1 MYYLECSD
9 SLTILRSEL
18 EYKQFET
25 KRPHQRMSKSLY
37 TIEYLLNN
45 VSPAV
50 LWNSI
55 GNPLGLSEWFADGVT
70 VNGNE
75 YTFSWEKYEQTAFLQ
90 QTKQNQ
96 FIRFQWEED
105 EGTDYYFELQ
115 IIIVPLT
122 ADVILMITDFA
133 EESEKDDAILLW
145 NKQIDELKRKTGM

>member
-1 MYYLECSD
+1 
-9 SLTILRSEL
+9 
-18 EYKQFET
+18 
-25 KRPHQRMSKSLY
+25 MSKSLY

-122 ADVILMITDFA
+122 ADVILMIT
-133 EESEKDDAILLW
+133 K
-145 NKQIDELKRKTGM
+145 